1 MIISPFVYFK
11 IRNSN
16 LYISSNKDTFAT
28 CIKYFLQNTIMKV
41 HHEGRDV
48 LSIYLIILVLLNGAL
63 WYFFNHSILSYIVGG
78 ISLIVFLIV
87 LNFYRSPHREFKENA
102 DGAVI
107 ASADGKIV
115 AIEEV
120 YEGEFFKDKRIIV
133 SIFMSPFNV
142 HVNWYPINGKV
153 LMSKHHDGRF
163 MAAYLPKSST
173 ENERSTV
180 VMETENKKHQILLRQ
195 VAGAM
200 ARRIVTYAQEGDT
213 AHVDEH
219 LGFIKLGSRVDVY
232 LPIGSEI
239 LVEMDQKVK
248 GNQTIIAKFK

>member
-1 MIISPFVYFK
+1 
-11 IRNSN
+11 
-16 LYISSNKDTFAT
+16 
-28 CIKYFLQNTIMKV
+28 MKV

-48 LSIYLIILVLLNGAL
+48 LVTYFIILLLLNGAL
-63 WYFFNHSILSYIVGG
+63 WYFFRLHALSYIIGAVS
-78 ISLIVFLIV
+78 IALFLVV
-87 LNFYRSPHREFKENA
+87 LNFYRSPYRRFKGDTKNT
-102 DGAVI
+102 VV

-120 YEGEFFKDKRIIV
+120 YEGEYFKDKRIIV

-142 HVNWYPINGKV
+142 HANWYPINGKV

-180 VMETENKKHQILLRQ
+180 VMETEDGKHQLLLRQ

-200 ARRIVTYAQEGDT
+200 ARRIVTYAQEGT
-213 AHVDEH
+213 VAHIDEH

-232 LPIGSEI
+232 LPLGTEI
-239 LVEMDQKVK
+239 LVEMDQKVT
-248 GNQTIIAKFK
+248 GNQTVIAKFKE

>member
-1 MIISPFVYFK
+1 
-11 IRNSN
+11 
-16 LYISSNKDTFAT
+16 
-28 CIKYFLQNTIMKV
+28 MKV

-48 LSIYLIILVLLNGAL
+48 LTTYFILMVLLNGIL
-63 WYFFNHSILSYIVGG
+63 WYFFRQPILSYLVGG
-78 ISLIVFLIV
+78 ASLFVFLIV
-87 LNFYRSPHREFKENA
+87 LNFYRSPYRRFEGNT
-102 DGAVI
+102 DGIVV

-120 YEGEFFKDKRIIV
+120 YEGEYFKDKRIVV

-142 HVNWYPINGKV
+142 HANWYPINGKV

-180 VMETENKKHQILLRQ
+180 VMETEDGRHQILLRQ

-200 ARRIVTYAQEGDT
+200 ARRIVTYAEVGEV
-213 AHVDEH
+213 AHIDEH

-232 LPIGSEI
+232 LPLNTEI
-239 LVEMDQKVK
+239 CVEMEQKVT
-248 GNQTIIAKFK
+248 GNQTVIAKFR

>member
-1 MIISPFVYFK
+1 
-11 IRNSN
+11 
-16 LYISSNKDTFAT
+16 
-28 CIKYFLQNTIMKV
+28 MKV
-41 HHEGRDV
+41 HHEGRGV
-48 LSIYLIILVLLNGAL
+48 LVTYFIILLLLNGAL
-63 WYFFNHSILSYIVGG
+63 WYFFHHHVLSYIIGG
-78 ISLIVFLIV
+78 ISLVLFLIV
-87 LNFYRSPHREFKENA
+87 LNFYRSPYRRFTGETKNT
-102 DGAVI
+102 VV

-120 YEGEFFKDKRIIV
+120 YEGEYFKDKRIIV

-142 HVNWYPINGKV
+142 HANWYPINGKV

-180 VMETENKKHQILLRQ
+180 VMETEDGEHQILLRQ

-200 ARRIVTYAQEGDT
+200 ARRIVTYAQAGET
-213 AHVDEH
+213 AHIDEH

-232 LPIGSEI
+232 LPLGTEI
-239 LVEMDQKVK
+239 LVEMDQKVT
-248 GNQTIIAKFK
+248 GNQTVIAKFKA

>member
-1 MIISPFVYFK
+1 
-11 IRNSN
+11 
-16 LYISSNKDTFAT
+16 
-28 CIKYFLQNTIMKV
+28 MKV

-48 LSIYLIILVLLNGAL
+48 LTTYFIIMLVLNGIL
-63 WYFFNHSILSYIVGG
+63 WYFFQHPILSYLVGG
-78 ISLIVFLIV
+78 ASLAVFLIV
-87 LNFYRSPHREFKENA
+87 LNFYRSPYRRFEGDTN
-102 DGAVI
+102 GIVV

-120 YEGEFFKDKRIIV
+120 YEGEYFKDKRIVV

-142 HVNWYPINGKV
+142 HANWYPINGKV
-153 LMSKHHDGRF
+153 LMVKHHDGRF

-180 VMETENKKHQILLRQ
+180 VMETEDGKHQILLRQ

-200 ARRIVTYAQEGDT
+200 ARRIVTYAEVGEI
-213 AHVDEH
+213 AHIDEH

-232 LPIGSEI
+232 LPLGTQIC
-239 LVEMDQKVK
+239 VEMDQKVTA
-248 GNQTIIAKFK
+248 NQTVVAKLQQ